1 MSHISIGSILP
12 VGTIIHSMLT
22 TTQFATQYGD
32 NWVLADGRSVTGT
45 LYASVTGLSTVPDMR
60 GRFLRGKGASNP
72 DGDLALGAFTSSKTG
87 SHDHAQ
93 NHQTPNTID
102 NVQVPSYRV
111 EVAGGVDTYSIVN
124 TMTDRRLTSTR
135 LTTDST
141 GGNETAPVSI
151 TVNIF
156 IRIN

>member
-1 MSHISIGSILP
+1 
-12 VGTIIHSMLT
+12 MLT

-45 LYASVTGLSTVPDMR
+45 LYASVTGLSTIPDMR
-60 GRFLRGKGASNP
+60 GAFLRSKGSTYNP
-72 DGDLALGAFTSSKTG
+72 NGDLGLGTFTDSKFKAHTHGLGAGIYSYTPVMPNIVPGDRSNIEPQ
-87 SHDHAQ
+87 ALV
-93 NHQTPNTID
+93 QT
-102 NVQVPSYRV
+102 Q
-111 EVAGGVDTYSIVN
+111 
-124 TMTDRRLTSTR
+124 
-135 LTTDST
+135 ST

>member
-1 MSHISIGSILP
+1 
-12 VGTIIHSMLT
+12 MLT

-60 GRFLRGKGASNP
+60 GRFLRGKGTSNP
-72 DGDLALGAFTSSKTG
+72 DGDLTLGAFTSSKTA

-93 NHQTPNTID
+93 NHQSPNNVD
-102 NVQVPSYRV
+102 DVQVPSYRD
-111 EVAGGVDTYSIVN
+111 EVSWGFDTYGIVN
-124 TMTDRRLTSTR
+124 STTDRRSTSTR